1 MNILNLSIK
10 KYSITSRYGCWR
22 QNLKGRPDSHKI
34 PSPYYNVCIF
44 TSFICLVFEIV
55 SLCLPGYPG
64 THFEEQTSPELRS
77 TFLCLLGAEIKR
89 QVLPCR
95 TFGMVEDSIGW
106 PSNCRVNKDFIL
118 GYIATW
124 RWMKFF
130 LTPLSLLPRDYR
142 HVLPCLPS
150 CLLLKYTLFCVCCW
164 WVGP

>member
-1 MNILNLSIK
+1 MYFHFFYLF
-10 KYSITSRYGCWR
+10 G
-22 QNLKGRPDSHKI
+22 
-34 PSPYYNVCIF
+34 
-44 TSFICLVFEIV
+44 LVFEIV

-89 QVLPCR
+89 QVLPCP
-95 TFGMVEDSIGW
+95 FGICLLEDSIGW

-150 CLLLKYTLFCVCCW
+150 YLLLKYTLFCVCCW
-164 WVGP
+164 